1 MYIKY
6 SLIYLWKDTDFDDVI
21 LKKSIYIFM
30 RNSLLKNQE
39 VDFLQN
45 KSDLAILNDVCVYI
59 CMLIEYMYIK
69 NFKRCGI
76 IYKSLTDEDGHLYKC
91 FLLILNQQ

>member
-1 MYIKY
+1 
-6 SLIYLWKDTDFDDVI
+6 
-21 LKKSIYIFM
+21 M

-59 CMLIEYMYIK
+59 CMHIKYIK
-69 NFKRCGI
+69 YFKRCGI
-76 IYKSLTDEDGHLYKC
+76 IYKSLTDEVGHLYKS
-91 FLLILNQQ
+91 FLRILNQQ